1 MTLEK
6 KISKIFKLNNNEAWL
21 KHANPWSAYSR
32 FSMLPLLAISFWSR
46 VWLGWWALVPI
57 IIVLLWLWL
66 NPKIFSRAKSTN
78 NWASKAVLGERVW
91 MNRKETSIPKH
102 HFYMPNIL
110 SVVGGIGMLPFIW
123 GLYFLEVWPVIFGGV
138 VIFISKLWFVDRMVW
153 LYEDMKHLPEYKKW
167 LF

>member
-1 MTLEK
+1 MTLEE
-6 KISKIFKLNNNEAWL
+6 KISKIFKLDNEAWL

-66 NPKIFSRAKSTN
+66 NPQIFPKAKSTN

-91 MNRKETSIPKH
+91 MNRKKIPVPKH

-110 SVVGGIGMLPFIW
+110 SAVGIIGILPFIW
-123 GLYFLEVWPVIFGGV
+123 GLYVLELWPTIFGGV
-138 VIFISKLWFVDRMVW
+138 VAFISKIWFCDRMVW
-153 LYEDMKHLPEYKKW
+153 LYKDMKHLSEYKKW
-167 LF
+167 LY

>member
-1 MTLEK
+1 MTLEE
-6 KISKIFKLNNNEAWL
+6 KISKIFKLDNETWL

-57 IIVLLWLWL
+57 SIVLLWLWL
-66 NPKIFSRAKSTN
+66 NPQIFPKTKSTN

-91 MNRKETSIPKH
+91 MNRKEIPVPKH

-110 SVVGGIGMLPFIW
+110 SAVGVIGIIPFIW
-123 GLYFLEVWPVIFGGV
+123 GLYVLEVWPTIFGGV
-138 VIFISKLWFVDRMVW
+138 VAFISKMWFCDRMVW
-153 LYEDMKHLPEYKKW
+153 VYEDMKHLSEYKKW
-167 LF
+167 LY